1 MSHVRA
7 YNSNNERIATGR
19 WCRYT
24 GSFFQVYPEKKS
36 FKHEGEWRESYTLPG
51 TTFKTEAETKAM
63 FFELE
68 ADTIIQKEPLLL
80 MKMKKTG
87 MPRTNENIVWFWK
100 RKNLESNRRSYRLSE
115 RKKDRIIEAELQ
127 KFYVKYGRHFR
138 DCRHLAWSSTLYNR
152 DIVADYS
159 RLHDII
165 YPPAPAPAP
174 SPVLAPAPFPLVAP
188 AAAVSEVTP
197 IIITSDMID
206 AHLADAEKR
215 GVFYRIATP
224 WTAEDEQR
232 FLELQARRPTTQ

>member
-68 ADTIIQKEPLLL
+68 ADTILQKEPLLL
-80 MKMKKTG
+80 RKMKKTG

-100 RKNLESNRRSYRLSE
+100 RKLLEGNRRSYRLSE
-115 RKKDRIIEAELQ
+115 RKNARLIEAEAQ
-127 KFYVKYGRHFR
+127 KFYVKYGLRFK
-138 DCRHLAWSSTLYNR
+138 DCRHLSWSSTFYNPT
-152 DIVADYS
+152 IVADYS

-165 YPPAPAPAP
+165 YPAAPAP
-174 SPVLAPAPFPLVAP
+174 SPVVAPLPAPL
-188 AAAVSEVTP
+188 AVSEVTP

-215 GVFYRIATP
+215 GVFYRVATP

-232 FLELQARRPTTQ
+232 FLELQARRVFAQ

>member
-68 ADTIIQKEPLLL
+68 ADTILQKEPLLL
-80 MKMKKTG
+80 RKMKKTG

-100 RKNLESNRRSYRLSE
+100 RKLLEGNRRSYRLSE
-115 RKKDRIIEAELQ
+115 RKNARLIEAESQ

-138 DCRHLAWSSTLYNR
+138 DCRHLAWSATLYNPK
-152 DIVADYS
+152 IVADYS

-165 YPPAPAPAP
+165 YPPPPAP
-174 SPVLAPAPFPLVAP
+174 SPAA

>member
-1 MSHVRA
+1 
-7 YNSNNERIATGR
+7 
-19 WCRYT
+19 
-24 GSFFQVYPEKKS
+24 
-36 FKHEGEWRESYTLPG
+36 
-51 TTFKTEAETKAM
+51 
-63 FFELE
+63 
-68 ADTIIQKEPLLL
+68 

-100 RKNLESNRRSYRLSE
+100 RKNLEGNRRSYRLSE

-165 YPPAPAPAP
+165 YPRLHDIIYPPAPAPAP
-174 SPVLAPAPFPLVAP
+174 SPVLAAALSLVVAP
-188 AAAVSEVTP
+188 VAS
-197 IIITSDMID
+197 
-206 AHLADAEKR
+206 
-215 GVFYRIATP
+215 P